1 MARPPKDKIRQ
12 RRTGHPTRTRAPGR
26 TSPAERQALPVGRR
40 VPTSDDLEVSTYLE
54 IAREREGEE
63 PVPPPEAPTPPE
75 AIAIL
80 DFGSQYSMLIARRV
94 RECRV
99 YCELVPHDA
108 PWEQVARLG
117 PRGFI
122 LSGGPASV
130 YEEGAP
136 TAPAYVFESG
146 LPVLGICYGM
156 QLLAYQLGGRVAPGQ
171 RREYGPAMIYQ
182 ADRSAPIFEGLPS
195 PMPVWMSHGDLI
207 AEMPPGFH
215 ALAHSENSPIA
226 VMGNGAGL
234 LGLQFHPE
242 VVHTPQ
248 GKRIL
253 ENFLYNVCGCRG
265 DWTPSSFV
273 SESVRRIR
281 EQVGSGRVICALS
294 GGVDSAVTAALVH
307 RAVGEQ
313 LTCIFV
319 DNGLLRREEP
329 ERVIATFRRHLKM
342 NLVHAD
348 ATARFLGALAGVIDP
363 EEKRRRIGETFIR
376 VFEKEAERLGRVDF
390 IAQGTTYPDVI
401 ESASSGSSAAAKIKT
416 HHNVGGLPAH
426 MTFTLIEPLR
436 FLFKD
441 EVRQVGVEVGLPEEM
456 VFRHPFPGPGLAIR
470 IIGEVTPEK
479 LEILRSADWVVMDE
493 IKHAQLYRDL
503 WQAFAV
509 LTDSRSVGVMGDFR
523 TYGYVV
529 ALRVVTADDA
539 MTADWAR
546 LPYEVLA
553 RISNRIVNEVPG
565 VNRVVYDITSK
576 PPGTIEWE

>member
-1 MARPPKDKIRQ
+1 MARTPRDATRRRPA
-12 RRTGHPTRTRAPGR
+12 RRTASSHDR
-26 TSPAERQALPVGRR
+26 ALPVGRR

-54 IAREREGEE
+54 IARGKEGEG
-63 PVPPPEAPTPPE
+63 PVPPPETPSPPE
-75 AIAIL
+75 TVAVL

-94 RECRV
+94 RECHV
-99 YCELVPHDA
+99 YCELVSPDA
-108 PWEQVARLG
+108 PWDQVARLR

-136 TAPAYVFESG
+136 MAPAYVFESG

-171 RREYGPAMIYQ
+171 RREYGPAMIHQ
-182 ADRSAPIFEGLPS
+182 ADRSAAIFDGLPS
-195 PMPVWMSHGDLI
+195 PMPVWMSHGDVI
-207 AEMPPGFH
+207 AEVPPGFR

-234 LGLQFHPE
+234 LGIQFHPE

-248 GKRIL
+248 GKRVL
-253 ENFLYNVCGCRG
+253 ENFLHNVCGCRG
-265 DWTPSSFV
+265 DWTPSNFV
-273 SESVRRIR
+273 TDSVHRIR
-281 EQVGSGRVICALS
+281 QEVGSGRVICALS

-307 RAVGEQ
+307 RAIGDQ

-319 DNGLLRREEP
+319 NNGLLRREEP

-348 ATARFLGALAGVIDP
+348 ATGRFLDALAGVTDP

-376 VFEKEAERLGRVDF
+376 VFEEEAERLGRVDF

-401 ESASSGSSAAAKIKT
+401 ESASSGSTAAVKIKT
-416 HHNVGGLPAH
+416 HHNVGGLPAQ

-441 EVRQVGVEVGLPEEM
+441 EVRQVGLEVGLPEEM
-456 VFRHPFPGPGLAIR
+456 VYRHPFPGPGLAIR
-470 IIGEVTPEK
+470 IIGEVTREK
-479 LEILRSADWVVMDE
+479 LDVLRACDWIVMNE
-493 IKHAQLYRDL
+493 VKKAEMYRDL
-503 WQAFAV
+503 WQAFAI
-509 LTDSRSVGVMGDFR
+509 LTDTKSVGVMGDYR
-523 TYGYVV
+523 TYGWVV
-529 ALRVVTADDA
+529 AVRAVTAEDA

-546 LPYEVLA
+546 LPYDLLA
-553 RISNRIVNEVPG
+553 RIAGRIVNEVPA